1 MNRKMIKTLIELS
14 TTFEKADEVIS
25 KYTDFETVKEKI
37 AFLKG
42 MFDVEIIDQ
51 GKDDS
56 DEFIYRIILESIVR
70 EKFC

>member
-1 MNRKMIKTLIELS
+1 MSPSPKIPKIS

-42 MFDVEIIDQ
+42 MFDVEIMDQ

>member
-1 MNRKMIKTLIELS
+1 MIKTLIELS

>member
-70 EKFC
+70 EKSC

>member
-1 MNRKMIKTLIELS
+1 MNRKMIKILIELS

>member
-1 MNRKMIKTLIELS
+1 MSPSPKIPKIS
-14 TTFEKADEVIS
+14 TTFKKADEVIS
-25 KYTDFETVKEKI
+25 KYTGFETVKEKI

>member
-1 MNRKMIKTLIELS
+1 MNRKKIKTLIELS

-56 DEFIYRIILESIVR
+56 DEFVYRVILESIVR